1 MINLTQFYSRIKSE
15 FEKAD
20 LGVLLT
26 YHEND
31 EIRFNINSVKF
42 TIYLNNE
49 RKYVIRKD
57 FFYDGILVSEGYDID
72 NLICDLMI
80 YYLIHHAD

>member
-20 LGVLLT
+20 LEVLLI
-26 YHEND
+26 YYEND

-42 TIYLNNE
+42 SIYLNRE
-49 RKYVIRKD
+49 CKYVIRND
-57 FFYDGILVSEGYDID
+57 FLYDGILVNEGYDID
-72 NLICDLMI
+72 NLIYDLMT
-80 YYLIHHAD
+80 YYLIHHG

>member
-1 MINLTQFYSRIKSE
+1 MINLTHIFSRIKSE

-20 LGVLLT
+20 LEVLLT

-42 TIYLNNE
+42 SIFYLNRE
-49 RKYVIRKD
+49 CKYIIRND
-57 FFYDGILVSEGYDID
+57 FFYDGILVSKGYDID
-72 NLICDLMI
+72 NLICDLMT
-80 YYLIHHAD
+80 YYLIHHG